1 MAESVFLDYA
11 SRGRIKLIPDDK
23 SKAVTLRAEDVT
35 VELKLPLGTS
45 SGLDGTDYSVDTASS
60 SSTDSS
66 GNTTTESTEPTLV
79 MKFKLTITPKDMTRQ
94 AFKEK
99 RANYLFDFEQNTFT
113 AVSDMFRKATT
124 MQFTD
129 IQYVIPAG
137 EESAFY
143 QIEMTQVYNDSES
156 STNTTSTNGVDVS
169 NISTNMGYQELLK
182 LTQSD
187 ISAQTTPKSTNST
200 KT

>member
-156 STNTTSTNGVDVS
+156 STNKTSTNGVDVS